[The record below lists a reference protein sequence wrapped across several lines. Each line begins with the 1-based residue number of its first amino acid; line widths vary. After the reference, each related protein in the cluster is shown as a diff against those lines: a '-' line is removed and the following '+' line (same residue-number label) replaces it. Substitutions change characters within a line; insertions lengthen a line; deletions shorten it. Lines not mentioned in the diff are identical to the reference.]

1 MKRLGATQL
10 LPTALIVSLLASGC
24 TTNMAGGA
32 ADGAMKGAVSASFL
46 GAVTDLIVDG
56 RVDTYRL
63 QRNLVGGAV
72 AGGAAGAAMGHQKD
86 LAETQQKQAQAA
98 RAERGE
104 QADLAREIGHRNVD
118 ALIDLLN
125 YRHEKAFSKALK
137 TSKSGSLKQREAGLV
152 IQALVD
158 ADRGNEAGAREA
170 VEAFVELNEDTDDV
184 TEAMAGL
191 KELQAGL
198 QDERKIKGIRNPR

>member
-1 MKRLGATQL
+1 M
-10 LPTALIVSLLASGC
+10 
-24 TTNMAGGA
+24 
-32 ADGAMKGAVSASFL
+32 
-46 GAVTDLIVDG
+46 
-56 RVDTYRL
+56 
-63 QRNLVGGAV
+63 
-72 AGGAAGAAMGHQKD
+72 
-86 LAETQQKQAQAA
+86 
-98 RAERGE
+98 
-104 QADLAREIGHRNVD
+104 D

-125 YRHEKAFSKALK
+125 FRHEQAFSKALK